1 MTIFH
6 FLINKLTFPQLHS
19 QLKPDEMICTA
30 CNQQFTDFDF
40 FITDLKSK
48 HETLWKQMLRQ
59 RREKNNHMAR
69 KQNFDPLKAG
79 EQQDMFNSN
88 DGFEQNGDGMSENE
102 DDDVV
107 ELPAARPE
115 VLEIFDDDEDSE
127 DANNHFDPSENLEV
141 TVDPDAIYENKDN
154 FYQDHGFPDHFLD
167 FADTPDGHRRSREPV
182 TCRICH
188 EIFPSIVGLKIHEQK
203 MHSRRSLPTM
213 PMSQPPPTLQIKDS
227 FTQAK
232 QNKVQCANCEESF
245 KSYYHLQK
253 HRDREHFESLAFK
266 CRFPYCRTRAET
278 REEINAHYSKFH
290 EGVSP
295 PPAKKRKMKTK
306 HDGDSNE

>member
-1 MTIFH
+1 
-6 FLINKLTFPQLHS
+6 LERVFPLPTNTNPLS
-19 QLKPDEMICTA
+19 PSPQLKPDEMICNT
-30 CNQQFTDFDF
+30 CHQQFTEFEV
-40 FITDLKSK
+40 FINDIKNK
-48 HETLWKQMLRQ
+48 QEALWKQMIRQ
-59 RREKNNHMAR
+59 RRREHHQNSR
-69 KQNFDPLKAG
+69 KQTFDPMKSGDQHDL
-79 EQQDMFNSN
+79 FNSH
-88 DGFEQNGDGMSENE
+88 DGFDQNGDGMS

-107 ELPAARPE
+107 ELPQPRPE
-115 VLEIFDDDEDSE
+115 VLEIFDDEESE
-127 DANNHFDPSENLEV
+127 DGTNHFDTSENLVV
-141 TVDPDAIYENKDN
+141 TVDPDTLYENKDN

-167 FADTPDGHRRSREPV
+167 FAEAPSGRRIREPV
-182 TCRICH
+182 TCRVCH

-203 MHSRRSLPTM
+203 MHNRKSLPNL
-213 PMSQPPPTLQIKDS
+213 PMADPPPTLQIKES

-232 QNKVQCANCEESF
+232 QNKVQCANCDESF

-295 PPAKKRKMKTK
+295 PPAKKRKKPK
-306 HDGDSNE
+306 GEEVSE